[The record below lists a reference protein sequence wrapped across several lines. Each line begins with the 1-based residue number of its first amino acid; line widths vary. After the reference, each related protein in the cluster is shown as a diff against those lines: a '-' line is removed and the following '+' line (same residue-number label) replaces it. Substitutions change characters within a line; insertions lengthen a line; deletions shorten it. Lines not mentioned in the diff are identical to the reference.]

1 MKLYTKEIDGKNVIK
16 QLKEIVLIKEKKQII
31 NPSEEMVFEDGWV
44 EYVYVEPEKTIEDY
58 RKEVLSKI
66 TEFDNSNVIN
76 EFYIQGIPVWLDK
89 QTRAG
94 LKLRFESELAIGQ
107 EETSLWYN
115 DMQFPLPL
123 TSAIQMLY
131 AIEIY
136 ASKCYDN
143 THFHIAQ
150 INKKETIEEIQSYDY
165 ATGYPEKLNF

>member
-1 MKLYTKEIDGKNVIK
+1 MKLYTKEIDGKKYIK
-16 QLKEIVLIKEKKQII
+16 RLNEIVLKKDGKQII
-31 NPSEEMVFEDGWV
+31 NPREEMVLEDGWV

-58 RKEVLSKI
+58 RKEVLCEISD
-66 TEFDNSNVIN
+66 FDNSSVVN

-94 LKLRFESELAIGQ
+94 LKLRFESELAVGQ

-123 TSAIQMLY
+123 NDAMQMLY

-143 THFHIAQ
+143 THFHISK
-150 INKKETIEEIQSYDY
+150 INKMDNIEDIINYNYRD
-165 ATGYPEKLNF
+165 GYPEKLNF

>member
-1 MKLYTKEIDGKNVIK
+1 MKRYTKTIDGKQVIK
-16 QLKEIVLIKEKKQII
+16 PANKIVIKKDGKQII
-31 NPSEEMVFEDGWV
+31 NPREEMVIEDGWA
-44 EYVYVEPEKTIEDY
+44 EYVYVEPKKTIEDY
-58 RKEVLSKI
+58 RKEVLYKI
-66 TEFDNSNVIN
+66 SDFDNSNVVN

-94 LKLRFESELAIGQ
+94 LKLRFESELAVGQ

-123 TSAIQMLY
+123 KDAIQMLY

-143 THFHIAQ
+143 THFHISK
-150 INKKETIEEIQSYDY
+150 INKMDNIEDIINYNYRD
-165 ATGYPEKLNF
+165 GYPEKLNF

>member
-1 MKLYTKEIDGKNVIK
+1 MNLYTKEIDGKKYIK
-16 QLKEIVLIKEKKQII
+16 RLNEIVLKKDGKQII
-31 NPSEEMVFEDGWV
+31 NPREEMVLEDGWV

-58 RKEVLSKI
+58 RKEVLYEISD
-66 TEFDNSNVIN
+66 FDNSSVVN

-94 LKLRFESELAIGQ
+94 LKLRFESELAVGQ

-123 TSAIQMLY
+123 NDAMQMLY

-143 THFHIAQ
+143 THFHISK
-150 INKKETIEEIQSYDY
+150 INKMDNIEDIINYNYRD
-165 ATGYPEKLNF
+165 GYPEKLNF

>member
-58 RKEVLSKI
+58 RKEILSKI
-66 TEFDNSNVIN
+66 TEFDNSNIVN

-89 QTRAG
+89 HTRAG

-123 TSAIQMLY
+123 KDAMQMLY

-143 THFHIAQ
+143 THFHISK
-150 INKKETIEEIQSYDY
+150 INKTETIEEIQSYDY
-165 ATGYPEKLNF
+165 TTGYPEKLNF

>member
-1 MKLYTKEIDGKNVIK
+1 MKLYAKEIDGKNVIK

-58 RKEVLSKI
+58 RKEVLYKI
-66 TEFDNSNVIN
+66 SDFDNSNVVN

-123 TSAIQMLY
+123 KDAMQMLY

-143 THFHIAQ
+143 THFHISK

-165 ATGYPEKLNF
+165 TTGYPEKLNF

>member
-1 MKLYTKEIDGKNVIK
+1 MKLYTKEIDGKKYIK
-16 QLKEIVLIKEKKQII
+16 RLNEIVLKKDGKQII
-31 NPSEEMVFEDGWV
+31 NPREEMVLEDGWV

-58 RKEVLSKI
+58 RKEVLYEISD
-66 TEFDNSNVIN
+66 FDNSSVVN

-94 LKLRFESELAIGQ
+94 LKLRFESELAVGQ

-123 TSAIQMLY
+123 NDAMQMLY

-143 THFHIAQ
+143 THFHISK
-150 INKKETIEEIQSYDY
+150 INKMDNIEDIINYNYRD
-165 ATGYPEKLNF
+165 GYPEKLNF